1 MNDYFHTLK
10 KDDLPRSRKQAL
22 AEESRYYYT
31 GKLCKRGH
39 REARLTNNGTC
50 LGCTKSEFRLDS
62 KTAMVL
68 QRHLEPLRTRIAQL
82 ELQVYN
88 LNKKLHACGIR

>member
-1 MNDYFHTLK
+1 MSDYFHDHE
-10 KDDLPRSRKQAL
+10 KDSLPRSRKQAL

-39 REARLTNNGTC
+39 REARLTSNGTC

>member
-1 MNDYFHTLK
+1 MSDYFPNPE
-10 KDDLPRSRKQAL
+10 KDSLPRSRKAAIQDG
-22 AEESRYYYT
+22 SRYYYT

-39 REARLTNNGTC
+39 RDVRLTSNGTC

-88 LNKKLHACGIR
+88 LNKKLHACGIC

>member
-39 REARLTNNGTC
+39 REARLTSNGTC
-50 LGCTKSEFRLDS
+50 LGCTKGEFRPDS
-62 KTAMVL
+62 KTERVL
-68 QRHLEPLRTRIAQL
+68 QRHLEPLRARIAQL
-82 ELQVYN
+82 EQQVYN

>member
-1 MNDYFHTLK
+1 MSDYFH
-10 KDDLPRSRKQAL
+10 DHERDSLPRSRAAAL
-22 AEESRYYYT
+22 QNDSRYYYT

-39 REARLTNNGTC
+39 RAARLTSNGTC

-88 LNKKLHACGIR
+88 LNKKLHACGIC